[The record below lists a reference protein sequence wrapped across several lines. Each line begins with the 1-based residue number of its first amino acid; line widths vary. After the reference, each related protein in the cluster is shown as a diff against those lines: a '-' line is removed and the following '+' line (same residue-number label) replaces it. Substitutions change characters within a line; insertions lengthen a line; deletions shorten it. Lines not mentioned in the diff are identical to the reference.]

1 MTTDRELAALARQ
14 QVSNR
19 VALTGQLVPAP
30 IVTDAGELL
39 AGIWLCGQAYGI
51 TPAEW
56 RYVVCLP
63 QVCADVLILSRRD
76 GDRS

>member
-1 MTTDRELAALARQ
+1 MTTDRELVAVARR

-30 IVTDAGELL
+30 IVTDAGHLL
-39 AGIWLCGQAYGI
+39 ACIWVCSDAYGI

-56 RYVVCLP
+56 RHAVCLP
-63 QVCADVLILSRRD
+63 QVCVDVLILSRRD
-76 GDRS
+76 GDRI

>member
-1 MTTDRELAALARQ
+1 MTLDRELVALARQ

-19 VALTGQLVPAP
+19 VALTGQLVPAQ

-39 AGIWLCGQAYGI
+39 ACIWTCGHAYGI
-51 TPAEW
+51 TGAEW
-56 RYVVCLP
+56 RRAVCLP
-63 QVCADVLILSRRD
+63 QVCVDVLILSRRD